1 MENKK
6 ENISS
11 LGLGIRVKTLVNL
24 RWIAVLG
31 QTITCLIVH
40 YFLNFE
46 LPWTEVSLTIIAL
59 AISNFALYPGYSIN
73 NRLNETS
80 TTFVIAADIIQLA
93 LMIFF
98 TGGLSNPFVVLF
110 LTHIA
115 ITVTSLPIRS
125 TSILIILTIFL
136 ITILAFFNYPLVNEN
151 LDLTIPL
158 IFIIGM
164 WISLFVTIL
173 FLTFYAGGLTDDS
186 RKTSAALKIAEDLLV
201 NEKNLSSLDGLA
213 AAAAHHL
220 GTPLGTI
227 SLIANELKNEIDMPD
242 SAKKDLIILS
252 DEVEKCKAILGS
264 LGEKPSSDDDL
275 ITKIELQALLE
286 ELGELIKAKGIE
298 FLINFQSNDPNLKKF
313 LLLRRSELLLGLSNI
328 VENAADFTSSI
339 VELNVNYN
347 NENIELKIQDNGKGF
362 SNTILNRLGDPY
374 VSSRSSS
381 IQKDD
386 EGSGLGLGFFIS
398 KTLLERLGI
407 KITAYNR
414 PPPETG
420 AIVSVLIP
428 TDKRL

>member
-1 MENKK
+1 MKNKN

-31 QTITCLIVH
+31 QTITCFIVH
-40 YFLNFE
+40 YFMNFQ
-46 LPWTEVSLTIIAL
+46 LPLVEVSLTILAL

-125 TSILIILTIFL
+125 TSILIVLTIFL
-136 ITILAFFNYPLVNEN
+136 ITILGFFNYPLVNES

-227 SLIANELKNEIDMPD
+227 SLIANELKNESDI
-242 SAKKDLIILS
+242 SESSKKDLIILS
-252 DEVEKCKAILGS
+252 EEVEKWKTNLGS

-286 ELGELIKAKGIE
+286 EICELIKAKGIE
-298 FLINFQSNDPNLKKF
+298 FIINFQHNDPKLKKF

-328 VENAADFTSSI
+328 VENAAEFTTSI
-339 VELNVNYN
+339 VELNVSYKHD
-347 NENIELKIQDNGKGF
+347 NIELEILDNGRGF
-362 SNTILNRLGDPY
+362 SSSILNRLGDPY
-374 VSSRSSS
+374 VSSRSNL
-381 IQKDD
+381 QKDD
-386 EGSGLGLGFFIS
+386 KGSGLGLGFFIS

-414 PPPETG
+414 PFPETG
-420 AIVSVLIP
+420 AVVSVMIP
-428 TDKRL
+428 TGKRL

>member
-31 QTITCLIVH
+31 QTITCFIVH
-40 YFLNFE
+40 YFMNFQ
-46 LPWTEVSLTIIAL
+46 LPLVEVSLTILAL

-125 TSILIILTIFL
+125 TSILIVLTIFL
-136 ITILAFFNYPLVNEN
+136 ITILGFFNYPLVNES

-227 SLIANELKNEIDMPD
+227 SLIANELKNESDI
-242 SAKKDLIILS
+242 SESSKKDLIILS
-252 DEVEKCKAILGS
+252 EEVEKCKAILGS

-286 ELGELIKAKGIE
+286 LSLIHI
-298 FLINFQSNDPNLKKF
+298 
-313 LLLRRSELLLGLSNI
+313 
-328 VENAADFTSSI
+328 
-339 VELNVNYN
+339 
-347 NENIELKIQDNGKGF
+347 
-362 SNTILNRLGDPY
+362 
-374 VSSRSSS
+374 
-381 IQKDD
+381 
-386 EGSGLGLGFFIS
+386 
-398 KTLLERLGI
+398 
-407 KITAYNR
+407 
-414 PPPETG
+414 
-420 AIVSVLIP
+420 
-428 TDKRL
+428 